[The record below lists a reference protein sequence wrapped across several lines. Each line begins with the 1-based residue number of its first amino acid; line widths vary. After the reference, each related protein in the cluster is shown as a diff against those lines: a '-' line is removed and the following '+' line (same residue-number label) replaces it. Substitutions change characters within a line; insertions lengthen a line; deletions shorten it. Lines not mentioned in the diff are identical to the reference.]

1 MDQPRNLLSVGI
13 DIGTTTTQL
22 VFSSLALMDV
32 ARPGQIPRINI
43 TDRKVLFQSEI
54 IFTPLL
60 DDETVDVKQL
70 IAFIQQQYDLAGVLP
85 SQVETGAAI
94 ITGETA
100 KKKNADEILKAAAN
114 WAGDFVVTVAG
125 PNVESAAAGR
135 GSGAAEY
142 SRQHFNTII
151 NVDIGGG
158 SANSAVFKQGKL
170 TAAAAMN
177 FGGRIIE
184 FDPVSGTVKKISKP
198 GLIICQQAGVFIHPG
213 STIDMESL
221 VRICDT
227 MCHLTVELI
236 EGTCSPLAEKLYLT
250 NPMEVTGRNKLVM
263 LSGGIGRCYFDDL
276 PASNIQE
283 TAVYGDIG
291 PLFARRLRN
300 SGILDDYT
308 FIQPPETMR
317 ATVLGAASQLITL
330 SGSTIWA
337 EKGILPLRNVPVVR
351 PALDGLPGP
360 DELPKLIA
368 RALTRWDI
376 RVDENPF
383 AVALDI
389 DRVLDYQALVRL
401 TEGLRMFSEQYPSNQ
416 PLIVIIQK
424 DYAQSLGQTLRTMLT
439 SRPLLVIDQVGLE
452 EGDYLDIGS
461 PLMDGRVVPLT
472 VKTLVFYHHA

>member
-1 MDQPRNLLSVGI
+1 MDQPRQLLSVGI

-22 VFSSLALMDV
+22 VFSSLSLMDV

-43 TDRKVLFQSEI
+43 TDRKVLYQSDI

-60 DDETVDVKQL
+60 DEETVDVQRL
-70 IAFIQQQYDLAGVLP
+70 IDFIQQQYNTAGVLP

-100 KKKNADEILKAAAN
+100 KKKNADEILKAAAS

-142 SRQHFNTII
+142 SRQHFNTVTNI
-151 NVDIGGG
+151 DIGGG
-158 SANSAVFKQGKL
+158 SANSAMFKQGKL
-170 TAAAAMN
+170 VAAAAMN
-177 FGGRIIE
+177 YGGRIIE
-184 FDPVSGTVKKISKP
+184 LDAASGVVKKITKP
-198 GLIICQQAGVFIHPG
+198 GQHICRQVHASLKVGETADMADLIRVCDCMCEL
-213 STIDMESL
+213 TI
-221 VRICDT
+221 
-227 MCHLTVELI
+227 ELI
-236 EGTCSPLAEKLYLT
+236 EGTDSELARQLYLT
-250 NPMEVTGRNKLVM
+250 PPIGISGKNRLIM
-263 LSGGIGRCYFDDL
+263 LSGGIGRSYFDDV
-276 PASNIQE
+276 PAGSIRDV
-283 TAVYGDIG
+283 AAYGDIG
-291 PLFARRLRN
+291 PLFASRLKT
-300 SGILDDYT
+300 SGILQDYT
-308 FIQPPETMR
+308 LLQPPETMR

-351 PALDGLPGP
+351 PVLDGLPKS
-360 DELPKLIA
+360 DELPALI
-368 RALTRWDI
+368 RDALNRWDI
-376 RVDENPF
+376 LAAENPF

-401 TEGLRMFSEQYPSNQ
+401 AEGLRMFAEQTPSSL

-424 DYAQSLGQTLRTMLT
+424 DYAQSLGQTLRTMLAA
-439 SRPLLVIDQVGLE
+439 RPLLVIDQVGLE
-452 EGDYLDIGS
+452 EGDYLDIGA